1 MDSGL
6 TAGYRRTG
14 WGNGR
19 VTVVPAAAVAV
30 QPRGDTGAKAQ
41 LCGRISVC
49 IPFITSDAGQVQPV
63 RPRRVAPRSGC
74 FRRAVSSSAPP
85 SCSVGYPLL
94 KVSWLTFAHFRS
106 FRSFITSGCTNVQQK
121 GVAAQAGRLSPS
133 RRSGGAGRRRAAVSS
148 WPRHCPRRGRAR
160 RPGR

>member
-63 RPRRVAPRSGC
+63 RPRRVAPRGGC

-85 SCSVGYPLL
+85 SCSVGYPLPQ
-94 KVSWLTFAHFRS
+94 VSWLTFARFRS
-106 FRSFITSGCTNVQQK
+106 FRSFITSGRTGVQQMGLRLK
-121 GVAAQAGRLSPS
+121 RGRLSPS
-133 RRSGGAGRRRAAVSS
+133 RRSGGAGRRRAAASS
-148 WPRHCPRRGRAR
+148 WLPRCPRRARAR